1 MGGCLWQ
8 QILWGSVTVLLSLME
23 IAIMWIIVARYM
35 PIQDFGTLVE
45 RMLLKQPLL
54 PLA

>member
-1 MGGCLWQ
+1 M
-8 QILWGSVTVLLSLME
+8 LLSLME
-23 IAIMWIIVARYM
+23 IVIIWTIVARYM
-35 PIQDFGTLVE
+35 PIQDFGTLLE